1 MSLFWKKVFIKCSRG
16 HLLVFCQTWKKIS
29 ATVPKT
35 SKIIRKCSNFQDFL
49 SEMLLCKCSSAHVE
63 SSSGNPAKIFPVK
76 IQLFLVE
83 VQKRRKFI
91 FSREFFWR
99 FSLCT
104 LDYCFDTPDNC
115 FFVKIRK
122 NSIKVP
128 KEMMIVLFTFITF
141 SQSFAEDTWKALLAT
156 LPNVNFFWQMT
167 VIFAQ
172 RPKTIKQELFSPK
185 ETSKRSAATV
195 GCTFKKFWQKIH
207 TKSPIFSLNDQKT
220 WAKFLHSKETS

>member
-1 MSLFWKKVFIKCSRG
+1 MSLFWKKFFIKCSRG
-16 HLLVFCQTWKKIS
+16 HLFVFCQTWKKIS

-35 SKIIRKCSNFQDFL
+35 SKIIRKCWNFQDFL

-104 LDYCFDTPDNC
+104 LDYCFDTPDNY
-115 FFVKIRK
+115 FFGKIRK
-122 NSIKVP
+122 NSIKVS

-156 LPNVNFFWQMT
+156 LPNAIVFL
-167 VIFAQ
+167 
-172 RPKTIKQELFSPK
+172 PKNGYFRSDTKNGQTITLLSKK
-185 ETSKRSAATV
+185 TSKRSAATV
-195 GCTFKKFWQKIH
+195 GCSFEKIDIKF
-207 TKSPIFSLNDQKT
+207 TP
-220 WAKFLHSKETS
+220 KFN

>member
-156 LPNVNFFWQMT
+156 LPNAIVFL
-167 VIFAQ
+167 
-172 RPKTIKQELFSPK
+172 PKNGYFRSDAKNGQTITLLSKK
-185 ETSKRSAATV
+185 TSKRSAATV
-195 GCTFKKFWQKIH
+195 GCSFEKIDIKF
-207 TKSPIFSLNDQKT
+207 TPNFN
-220 WAKFLHSKETS
+220 